1 MTRDRFITIG
11 TRRLRAHRRTKH
23 GETRLVPIE
32 ICRTLEDGETCEEV
46 AGWVCQLSA
55 NGYMDQ
61 TDWDGPFETEQEAR
75 DHIADTYDVDP
86 DTGDELSED
95 DDA

>member
-1 MTRDRFITIG
+1 MAFMKPVYVQGVFGRIED
-11 TRRLRAHRRTKH
+11 KH

-32 ICRTLEDGETCEEV
+32 YAELEDGETCEEV

-61 TDWDGPFETEQEAR
+61 TDWDGPSKLNRRRATISPAPM
-75 DHIADTYDVDP
+75 T
-86 DTGDELSED
+86 
-95 DDA
+95 

>member
-1 MTRDRFITIG
+1 MAFMEPVYEQGVFGRIED
-11 TRRLRAHRRTKH
+11 KH
-23 GETRLVPIE
+23 GESRLVPIE
-32 ICRTLEDGETCEEV
+32 YAKLEDGETCEEV
-46 AGWVCQLSA
+46 AGWFCRLSA

-95 DDA
+95 EDA